1 MLVQERSSRG
11 IITGVLATICIH
23 LLILIVFL
31 STKINEVNKTRT
43 EPLEIELDPETY
55 KQLQEML
62 NSKKPDISDI
72 QPLSGEAIKNI
83 AVNTANQIEDKISTE
98 KYINDLKQELDID
111 ELNQQLDRSL
121 GDEEFITAEVN
132 KEKKV
137 ESKPKN
143 TFYKGPTR
151 VEYNFSR
158 SHRYIHVPVYKC
170 QGSGK
175 IIISIAVNQQ
185 GDVVDATVESSSTS
199 EECIIETALQSARTS
214 LFEGSISAGP
224 RDKGTISYEFVAQ

>member
-1 MLVQERSSRG
+1 MLVRQGSG
-11 IITGVLATICIH
+11 NIITGILTTVCIH
-23 LLILIVFL
+23 LLVLILFL
-31 STKINEVNKTRT
+31 GTKINEVNKTRN
-43 EPLEIELDPETY
+43 EPLEIELDQETY
-55 KQLQEML
+55 KQLQQML
-62 NSKKPDISDI
+62 TEKNPKISEI

-98 KYINDLKQELDID
+98 KYINDLKQELNIED
-111 ELNQQLDRSL
+111 LNQQLDRSV
-121 GDEEFITAEVN
+121 GDEDFINNDVK
-132 KEKKV
+132 KEKVV
-137 ESKPKN
+137 EAKPKN

-175 IIISIAVNQQ
+175 IVVGITVNQQ
-185 GDVVDATVESSSTS
+185 GEVVDAAVVSTS
-199 EECIIETALQSARTS
+199 TAEECIIETALQSARIS
-214 LFEGSISAGP
+214 LFEGSLSAGP